1 MSTGSQDSQ
10 NQMLYD
16 LLPAIYRMRDA
27 LQPGHPLCLLLEAI
41 QAQADEFAADIGHQ
55 YDNWF
60 IETCDDDLLPYFA
73 GLVGLPLG
81 PSRPA
86 SADAASP
93 GADAIWRRAQVADAI
108 TDRSRKGT
116 FSVLE
121 QLAAQA
127 TGWPA
132 RAVEIRGLALA
143 TQSVRM
149 PEIGRRRL
157 TDLSDMQALEVLST
171 PLSDAAPLTDVRR
184 LSSRRTRGS
193 ADPSAVAVWLWRLV
207 ADQVR
212 HAPAASAGEEHRW
225 KFDQLGR
232 DLPLAVIPAGGP
244 LDPPTTDL
252 DVAGRITRRALRLR
266 LEDYYGPARSICVY
280 RGGRPVPRA
289 EILVADLSG
298 WRERTPLGRV
308 SIDPE
313 LGRIAFPA
321 RHPPDEEISVT
332 RAHLGIGAI
341 GGGSYQRPL
350 PVPTVPVYPVGP
362 RGHAS
367 IHDALA
373 EWRAANEHGE
383 APAAVIE
390 IDGDGVYREH
400 LDIRLAASEQLEIRA
415 TQGRRPVIIPVE
427 LGGGRP
433 DRFRVRGA
441 GGDNAGGQRPSFALD
456 GVWIARHSLDLY
468 GGFAEVRL
476 RHCTLVPARGLAGAG
491 PREETRRPSLV
502 VRAMPCPI
510 TISSSVIGKI
520 LVESPETGL
529 EPLPLTVCDS
539 VLDASDL
546 REPAVLGTDGRPAWV
561 RLSLSRVT
569 VLGGAHVH
577 SAGLAEDSIL
587 TAALDCERRQSG
599 HVRFCYLAPGSH
611 TPKRTCC
618 QPDEALARVAAEIAR
633 GTLAAADP
641 GRVEALTAARIT
653 PRFDTVQFG
662 QPAYARLA
670 DQAAPELT
678 HGAHDEGELGAYHD
692 LWQPLRAADLR
703 TQLRDYVPPGIGI
716 DIRFAT

>member
-1 MSTGSQDSQ
+1 
-10 NQMLYD
+10 
-16 LLPAIYRMRDA
+16 
-27 LQPGHPLCLLLEAI
+27 
-41 QAQADEFAADIGHQ
+41 
-55 YDNWF
+55 
-60 IETCDDDLLPYFA
+60 
-73 GLVGLPLG
+73 
-81 PSRPA
+81 
-86 SADAASP
+86 
-93 GADAIWRRAQVADAI
+93 
-108 TDRSRKGT
+108 
-116 FSVLE
+116 
-121 QLAAQA
+121 
-127 TGWPA
+127 
-132 RAVEIRGLALA
+132 
-143 TQSVRM
+143 
-149 PEIGRRRL
+149 
-157 TDLSDMQALEVLST
+157 
-171 PLSDAAPLTDVRR
+171 
-184 LSSRRTRGS
+184 
-193 ADPSAVAVWLWRLV
+193 
-207 ADQVR
+207 
-212 HAPAASAGEEHRW
+212 
-225 KFDQLGR
+225 
-232 DLPLAVIPAGGP
+232 
-244 LDPPTTDL
+244 
-252 DVAGRITRRALRLR
+252 
-266 LEDYYGPARSICVY
+266 
-280 RGGRPVPRA
+280 
-289 EILVADLSG
+289 
-298 WRERTPLGRV
+298 
-308 SIDPE
+308 
-313 LGRIAFPA
+313 
-321 RHPPDEEISVT
+321 
-332 RAHLGIGAI
+332 
-341 GGGSYQRPL
+341 
-350 PVPTVPVYPVGP
+350 VPVYPVGP